1 MEERWIFKMCV
12 CILVHITKQNS
23 KIEVLLVWGLG
34 FGVWRSEE
42 RRVGK
47 EC

>member
-1 MEERWIFKMCV
+1 MLKYN
-12 CILVHITKQNS
+12 LLQITVKPGFG
-23 KIEVLLVWGLG
+23 VWGLGFGVWGLG